1 MLIKQKA
8 NIMEV
13 LLTVTHVTESL
24 TQVKISTT
32 AYHSN
37 DCLFPQKRNFQAWVS
52 KDKCYTIF
60 YGKDIPLFK
69 GKLRKIPPPPTP
81 PYLWWGRVCSSHNQ
95 TMRIKKTGWDGFS
108 FRGIYYLKVLEQRP
122 KETVFQFVN
131 FESHFAMHS
140 SFYVILN

>member
-1 MLIKQKA
+1 
-8 NIMEV
+8 MEV

-52 KDKCYTIF
+52 KDKYYTIF

-81 PYLWWGRVCSSHNQ
+81 PYL
-95 TMRIKKTGWDGFS
+95 
-108 FRGIYYLKVLEQRP
+108 
-122 KETVFQFVN
+122 
-131 FESHFAMHS
+131 
-140 SFYVILN
+140 